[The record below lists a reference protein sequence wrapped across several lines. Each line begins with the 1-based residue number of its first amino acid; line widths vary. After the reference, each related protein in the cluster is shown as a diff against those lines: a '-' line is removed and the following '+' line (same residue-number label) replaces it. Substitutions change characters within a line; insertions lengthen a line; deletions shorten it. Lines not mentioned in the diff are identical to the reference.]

1 MDNPSGQATN
11 NIGQK
16 SDENLTLTDHLNK
29 KLLEAFKNTLDTP
42 GFPSR
47 LILSD
52 VISSLSRRIIHG
64 LLITLS
70 V

>member
-42 GFPSR
+42 GNIIP
-47 LILSD
+47 LSEPTD
-52 VISSLSRRIIHG
+52 
-64 LLITLS
+64 S
-70 V
+70 VGDDEAWQK

>member
-16 SDENLTLTDHLNK
+16 SVFCVVSDENLTLTDHLNK

-42 GFPSR
+42 GNIIP
-47 LILSD
+47 LSEPTD
-52 VISSLSRRIIHG
+52 
-64 LLITLS
+64 S
-70 V
+70 VGDDEAWQK